1 MKYYDKVISVV
12 GENCQSI
19 GASIAHNNNIVVE
32 VRDATALESCDTMD
46 PLATTM
52 IVSLNKAQATTLM
65 YHLQYLI
72 SLSPL
77 IDV

>member
-12 GENCQSI
+12 GDNCQTI

-32 VRDATALESCDTMD
+32 LKDATTLESCDTND
-46 PLATTM
+46 PLATVTA
-52 IVSLNKAQATTLM
+52 VSLNKAQATTLM

-77 IDV
+77 IDA